1 MGENKVVECY
11 IAGAKGISFYGGY
24 ESFVQKL
31 LQYHKDNDNI
41 HYHVACKANGDGA
54 MKVDKLEGV
63 SEVVD
68 NHFTYCNADCH
79 LITVPEK
86 LGSAQAIAYDIKAL
100 ELFCDDIEKN
110 FSSCSDRL
118 YYSKQYRPDQD
129 EEGQSHNEKDD
140 VRIVVYILACRIG
153 PFISRYVKKI
163 HKLGGKVYINPDGH
177 EWKRAKWSA
186 PVRRYWKLSE
196 KLMVKHADLVI
207 CDSVNI
213 EKYIHKSYDTSEK
226 KVNTTYIAYGAE
238 VKKSPLS
245 DDDVR
250 YTEWMEDK
258 GLASGKY
265 YMICCRAVPENNF
278 ETIIREFM
286 RSNTKRSLA
295 IITTDNPELLAK
307 LEEKLHYSADSR
319 IKFVGTVYDSELLTK
334 IRENAYGYIH
344 GHSVG
349 GTNPTLLEA
358 LGSTN
363 MNLLYDVGFNR
374 EVAEDAALYWSL
386 DDGNLA
392 ELIGK
397 ADNMT
402 PEEIE
407 QYGIMAKKRITEAY
421 SWQHICDSYAKIL
434 GDISY
439 ENSDG

>member
-1 MGENKVVECY
+1 MVECY

-100 ELFCDDIEKN
+100 ELFCHDIEKN
-110 FSSCSDRL
+110 DTDENKDSS
-118 YYSKQYRPDQD
+118 
-129 EEGQSHNEKDD
+129 
-140 VRIVVYILACRIG
+140 VVVYILACRIG

-213 EKYIHKSYDTSEK
+213 EKYIHESYDTSEK

-250 YTEWMEDK
+250 YTQWMADK

-363 MNLLYDVGFNR
+363 LNLLYDVGFNR
-374 EVAEDAALYWSL
+374 
-386 DDGNLA
+386 
-392 ELIGK
+392 
-397 ADNMT
+397 
-402 PEEIE
+402 
-407 QYGIMAKKRITEAY
+407 
-421 SWQHICDSYAKIL
+421 
-434 GDISY
+434 
-439 ENSDG
+439 